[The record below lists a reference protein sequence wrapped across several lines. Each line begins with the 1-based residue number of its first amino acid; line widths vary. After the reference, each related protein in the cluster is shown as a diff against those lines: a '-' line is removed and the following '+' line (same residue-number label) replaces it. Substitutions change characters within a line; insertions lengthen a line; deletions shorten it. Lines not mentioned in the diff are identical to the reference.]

1 MENLSQDSQPLGQDL
16 NQNPPEYEA
25 GVLLSR
31 LRNLLSQKTRIIKNK
46 KFWKELIHLFTY
58 IIY

>member
-16 NQNPPEYEA
+16 NQKPPEYEA